1 MSVEYTAHKL
11 SEIRQKQMVDDAVKE
26 NCNPDS
32 EKECELVADKF
43 RIKENLR
50 KLRIHHTVRVS
61 SKLP

>member
-1 MSVEYTAHKL
+1 
-11 SEIRQKQMVDDAVKE
+11 MVDDAVKE